1 MNGLG
6 TAVSNIGNSVAFR
19 GRRRDTIEIAIAY
32 GLILAAIWT
41 PRFLQLLLWCAV
53 AAFVAA
59 VTFLSP
65 DGPESMGLRAAHP
78 VRSFWIVGVAL
89 AISAV
94 AVAYAIE
101 WNTLRLPGGPI
112 LFIQHFWGYTL
123 WAATQQF
130 LLQCFLLSRLLR
142 LLPDS
147 RLAAVA
153 AAIMFAF
160 AHLPN
165 PILTPVTLICGLAAC
180 LLFLRCRNIYPLA
193 MAHAI
198 LGISIAITIPGPVDH
213 NMRIG
218 LDYLTYAPDTASF
231 SEP

>member
-6 TAVSNIGNSVAFR
+6 TTVSKIGNSIAFR
-19 GRRRDTIEIAIAY
+19 SRRRDTIEIAIAY

-41 PRFLQLLLWCAV
+41 PRYLQVLLWCGL

-59 VTFLSP
+59 VTFLSS
-65 DGPESMGLRAAHP
+65 DGPESMGLRSANP
-78 VRSFWIVGVAL
+78 IRSFWIVGLAL
-89 AISAV
+89 AIAAV
-94 AVAYAIE
+94 AVAYAVG
-101 WNTLRLPGGPI
+101 WNTLRIPGGPI

-153 AAIMFAF
+153 AALMFAF
-160 AHLPN
+160 THLPN
-165 PILTPVTLICGLAAC
+165 TILTPVTLICGLAAC
-180 LLFLRCRNIYPLA
+180 MLFLRYRNIYPLA
-193 MAHAI
+193 LAHAI
-198 LGISIAITIPGPVDH
+198 LGIAIAITIPGPVDH
-213 NMRIG
+213 NMRVG
-218 LDYLTYAPDTASF
+218 LDYLNYARDTASF